1 MAVVRPAIQGYLCTV
16 VKMKKQL
23 LKLQEM
29 KNVLKRSLAVVVLSI
44 ATLASISSKE
54 FYMEV
59 KKVDDRTVDLII
71 EKTSQPVDI
80 SFVDAAGM
88 VLYKYSYKELPTSIK
103 RYNFKDLPKG
113 TYYFKVESATRI
125 ETIPVVVTQSETVI
139 SSDKKDIIYKPHFR
153 VDGDVVSVNL
163 LNIDEADVQISIV
176 DQTTNSM
183 VHQEILQGKKSI
195 GKRFDFSS
203 VNDRRVYRLEVTH
216 LGNTYYKTVSL

>member
-1 MAVVRPAIQGYLCTV
+1 
-16 VKMKKQL
+16 
-23 LKLQEM
+23 M
-29 KNVLKRSLAVVVLSI
+29 KNIIKRSLAVVVLSI
-44 ATLASISSKE
+44 ATLASVSAKD
-54 FYMEV
+54 FDMEV

-80 SFVDAAGM
+80 AFVDVNGV
-88 VLYKYSYKELPTSIK
+88 VLYKYSYKELPTSTK

-113 TYYFKVESATRI
+113 TYYFKVESATKI

-139 SSDKKDIIYKPHFR
+139 NSDKKEITYKPHFR
-153 VDGDVVSVNL
+153 VDGDVVSINL
-163 LNIDEADVQISIV
+163 LNIDESVVDIKVF
-176 DQTTNSM
+176 DQTSNSL

>member
-1 MAVVRPAIQGYLCTV
+1 
-16 VKMKKQL
+16 
-23 LKLQEM
+23 M
-29 KNVLKRSLAVVVLSI
+29 KNIIKRSLAVVVLSI
-44 ATLASISSKE
+44 ATLASVSAKD
-54 FYMEV
+54 FDMEV

-80 SFVDAAGM
+80 AFVDANGV
-88 VLYKYSYKELPTSIK
+88 VLYKYSYKELPTSTK

-113 TYYFKVESATRI
+113 TYYFKVESATKI

-139 SSDKKDIIYKPHFR
+139 NSDKKEITYKPHFR
-153 VDGDVVSVNL
+153 VDGDVVSINL
-163 LNIDEADVQISIV
+163 LNIDESVVDIKVF
-176 DQTTNSM
+176 DQTSNSL

>member
-1 MAVVRPAIQGYLCTV
+1 
-16 VKMKKQL
+16 
-23 LKLQEM
+23 M
-29 KNVLKRSLAVVVLSI
+29 KNIIKRSLAVVVLSI
-44 ATLASISSKE
+44 ATLASVNAKD
-54 FYMEV
+54 FDMEV

-80 SFVDAAGM
+80 AFVDANGV
-88 VLYKYSYKELPTSIK
+88 VLYKYSYKELPTSTK

-113 TYYFKVESATRI
+113 TYYFKVESATKI

-139 SSDKKDIIYKPHFR
+139 NSDKKEITYKPHFR
-153 VDGDVVSVNL
+153 VDGDVVSINL
-163 LNIDEADVQISIV
+163 LNIDESVVDIKVF
-176 DQTTNSM
+176 DQTSNSL

>member
-1 MAVVRPAIQGYLCTV
+1 
-16 VKMKKQL
+16 
-23 LKLQEM
+23 M
-29 KNVLKRSLAVVVLSI
+29 KNIIKRSLAVVVLSI
-44 ATLASISSKE
+44 ATLASVSAKD
-54 FYMEV
+54 FDMEV

-80 SFVDAAGM
+80 AFVDVNGV
-88 VLYKYSYKELPTSIK
+88 VLYKYSYKELPTSTK

-139 SSDKKDIIYKPHFR
+139 NSDKKEITYKPHFR
-153 VDGDVVSVNL
+153 VDGDVVSINL
-163 LNIDEADVQISIV
+163 LNIDESVVDIKVF
-176 DQTTNSM
+176 DQTSNSL

>member
-1 MAVVRPAIQGYLCTV
+1 
-16 VKMKKQL
+16 
-23 LKLQEM
+23 M
-29 KNVLKRSLAVVVLSI
+29 KNIIKRSLAVVVLSI
-44 ATLASISSKE
+44 ATLASVSAKD
-54 FYMEV
+54 FDMEV

-80 SFVDAAGM
+80 AFVDANGV
-88 VLYKYSYKELPTSIK
+88 VLYKYSYKELPTSTK

-113 TYYFKVESATRI
+113 TYYFKVESATKI

-139 SSDKKDIIYKPHFR
+139 NSDKKEITYKPHFR
-153 VDGDVVSVNL
+153 VDGDVVSLNL
-163 LNIDEADVQISIV
+163 LNIDESVVDIKVF
-176 DQTTNSM
+176 DQTSNSL